1 MKNQINGVGNIK
13 KLKRDKSYT
22 GSKADEYIN
31 PLKSLW
37 VLAGALAGFLAL
49 RKNKT
54 NNKKK

>member
-1 MKNQINGVGNIK
+1 MKSQIKGVGDIK

-22 GSKADEYIN
+22 GSKADEYTN

-54 NNKKK
+54 NNK